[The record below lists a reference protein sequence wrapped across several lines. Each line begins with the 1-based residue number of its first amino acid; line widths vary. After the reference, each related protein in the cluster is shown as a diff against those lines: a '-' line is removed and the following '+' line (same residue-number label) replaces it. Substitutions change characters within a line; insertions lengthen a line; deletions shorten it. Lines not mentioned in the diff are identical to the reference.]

1 MKFTFHKM
9 QSLGNDFVLIDTSQ
23 FTGQISFNQEFYKA
37 VCDRTLGIG
46 CDLVVLYYFEDK
58 DTVHALF
65 FNADGSEA
73 EICGNAAR
81 CIGLLMK
88 KLKNISNC
96 IMKTHKKIFNIQI
109 VNDENIS
116 ILCEKPSFKNSDIGL
131 SNEIKNARNFTEQ
144 ADLQKIVN
152 GIDVYHI
159 SAISVG
165 NPHVVLLVKNMP
177 SIEQIKN
184 IGSQIETNHLFK
196 NRVNVCFVR
205 VLSDSKIELFVFE
218 RGCGLT
224 LACGSGACAAAI
236 SAYNNNFINCRSII
250 VQQRGGNLQID
261 VHENNSYSHI
271 GFAAYVFY
279 GISENL
285 LKEDMFSIIENNTCA
300 KSCKTGQVII
310 YTDGA
315 CSGNPGPGGW
325 GVLIIYSNEEKKE
338 LSGYEENTTNNR
350 MELMAAIM
358 ALESLDQSSNVK
370 LFTDSKYVKDGIT
383 NWISKWIENEWKT
396 SEKKPVKNK
405 ELWIKLLNLSHKHRI
420 AWHWVKGHA
429 ENEFNARADFLARSS
444 YEDKKK
450 IIN

>member
-23 FTGQISFNQEFYKA
+23 FIEQISFNQEFYKA
-37 VCDRTLGIG
+37 ICDRTLGIG
-46 CDLVVLYYFEDK
+46 CDLVVLYSSEYK
-58 DTVHALF
+58 DRVNVLF

-81 CIGLLMK
+81 CIGLLMR
-88 KLKNISNC
+88 KLKNISSC
-96 IMKTHKKIFNIQI
+96 IIKAHTKTFNVQI

-116 ILCEKPSFKNSDIGL
+116 ILCEKASFEHSDIGL
-131 SNEIKNARNFTEQ
+131 SNEIKNARNLTKQ
-144 ADLQKIVN
+144 SDLQKIIN
-152 GIDVYHI
+152 DIDVYHI

-165 NPHVVLLVKNMP
+165 NPHVVLFVKQMP
-177 SIEQIKN
+177 SIEQIKS
-184 IGSQIETNHLFK
+184 IGSQIEISCLFK

-205 VLSDSKIELFVFE
+205 ILSDSKIELFVFE

-236 SAYNNNFINCRSII
+236 SASNNGLIDSKSVI
-250 VQQRGGNLQID
+250 VQQRGGSLQID
-261 VHENNSYSHI
+261 IHEDNSYSHT
-271 GFAAYVFY
+271 GSAAYVFY

-285 LKEDMFSIIENNTCA
+285 LKENMCSIMENNIFA
-300 KSCKTGQVII
+300 KSHEADQVII

-325 GVLIIYSNEEKKE
+325 GALVIYSSDEKTE

-358 ALESLDQSSNVK
+358 ALESLDQPSKVK
-370 LFTDSKYVKDGIT
+370 LYTDSKYVKDGIT

-405 ELWIKLLNLSHKHRI
+405 ELWIKLLNLSFKHRI
-420 AWHWVKGHA
+420 SWHWVKGHA
-429 ENEFNARADFLARSS
+429 ENEFNARADFLARSG
-444 YEDKKK
+444 YEDKKR
-450 IIN
+450 